1 MRMIYTERML
11 LCRNVV
17 AQYQIQLIR
26 IAASS
31 CNRSDRI
38 VRLAVC
44 LGVDECRLVRVASPC
59 EENLVCQIDQ
69 TILVCCADTDD
80 RHRPFYNPCLYILIS
95 FECDLALHRCLC
107 HGELIM
113 TALEMIV
120 A

>member
-17 AQYQIQLIR
+17 PQYQIQLIR

-69 TILVCCADTDD
+69 TILVCCADTDNG
-80 RHRPFYNPCLYILIS
+80 HRPFYNPCLYILIS
-95 FECDLALHRCLC
+95 FECDLTLYRCLC